1 MSKTDESID
10 KYMDDISHIR
20 SLLEQNQERP
30 VIRPWAFYVWGL
42 IVIAAALVSWYLVR
56 SLGID
61 DHTVFFTVGIPGM
74 AIGGLAE
81 IKALTAQLRTE
92 ALPVFSTRMNRYYT
106 SFMGILIPMLFFIYF
121 LIDTGAP
128 MAGLLLMASTLPV
141 FIYGLMSF
149 SCLFFNGYIILVIGF
164 VTLFIDVPDET
175 VLNVTAG
182 LIVGLSYIIA
192 GIQCR
197 QKGKRSHV

>member
-1 MSKTDESID
+1 MSTKDESVD
-10 KYMDDISHIR
+10 KYMEDISHIR

-30 VIRPWAFYVWGL
+30 VLRPWAFYVWGL
-42 IVIAAALVSWYLVR
+42 IVIAAVLVSWYLVR

-61 DHTVFFTVGIPGM
+61 GRTVFFTIGIPGM
-74 AIGGLAE
+74 ALGSLAE
-81 IKALTAQLRTE
+81 IKALTDQMRKE
-92 ALPVFSTRMNRYYT
+92 GLPVFSARMNRYYA

-149 SCLFFNGYIILVIGF
+149 SCLFFNGYTILVIGF
-164 VTLFIDVPDET
+164 VALFITVPNET
-175 VLNVTAG
+175 VLNAAAG
-182 LIVGLSYIIA
+182 LIIGLSYIIA

-197 QKGKRSHV
+197 QKGNRSHV

>member
-1 MSKTDESID
+1 MSKTDESLD
-10 KYMDDISHIR
+10 KYMEDISHIR

-30 VIRPWAFYVWGL
+30 VIRPWAFYAWGL

-61 DHTVFFTVGIPGM
+61 GRTVFLTVGIPGM

-81 IKALTAQLRTE
+81 IKALTAQMRTE
-92 ALPVFSTRMNRYYT
+92 SMPVFSTRMNRYYA
-106 SFMGILIPMLFFIYF
+106 SFLGILIPMLFFIYF

-141 FIYGLMSF
+141 FMYGLMSF
-149 SCLFFNGYIILVIGF
+149 SCLFFNGYTILVIGF
-164 VTLFIDVPDET
+164 VMLFIDVPDRT

-182 LIVGLSYIIA
+182 IIIGISYIAA
-192 GIQCR
+192 GIQSR
-197 QKGKRSHV
+197 REGKRFHG